1 VLYVKFVSVM
11 KKRDSLALFLFVITS
26 VLLIACG
33 RKGSSLPD
41 PVISVS
47 IAPFRYFVE
56 QIAGDDFSV
65 NVMVPP
71 GADPHIYEPYP
82 QQMNNLRRSVAY
94 ISNGFL
100 GFEMMWLERFY
111 EANPV
116 MRRLSLGEKI
126 DPIESDHD
134 HEGGHT
140 EGADP
145 HYWLSPRSA
154 LVIASSIRDLLAELN
169 PDRAGQYELNYTKLL
184 AGIEE
189 VDRMATGLFADISD
203 RAFMIFHPALGY
215 LARDYA
221 LEEIALEHEGKEPS
235 PARMKELIDR
245 ALSENIRVIFVQ
257 KEHDIRNARALAS
270 ETGAEVVVIDP
281 LSEDW
286 HTAVTDIVSALHNS
300 FAK

>member
-1 VLYVKFVSVM
+1 M
-11 KKRDSLALFLFVITS
+11 KKRDTFALILFVMITILP
-26 VLLIACG
+26 VACG
-33 RKGSSLPD
+33 RRGSSLPD

-82 QQMNNLRRSVAY
+82 RQMDNLRRSVAY

-116 MRRLSLGEKI
+116 MRKLSVGERI
-126 DPIESDHD
+126 DLIESDHD
-134 HEGGHT
+134 HGGGHA

-145 HYWLSPRSA
+145 HYWLSPRSP
-154 LVIASSIRDLLAELN
+154 LIIASSIRDLLAELN
-169 PDRAGQYELNYTKLL
+169 PARAGQYELNYTKLS
-184 AGIEE
+184 ARIEE
-189 VDRMATGLFADISD
+189 VDRMASGLFTGNSD
-203 RAFMIFHPALGY
+203 SAFMIFHPALSY
-215 LARDYA
+215 LARDYG

-245 ALSENIRVIFVQ
+245 ALSENIRIILVQ
-257 KEHDIRNARALAS
+257 KEHDIRNARAIAA
-270 ETGAEVVVIDP
+270 ETGAEIVIIDP

-286 HTAVTDIVSALHNS
+286 HTAVTNIISALHKS